1 MLQAAFLLIRKG
13 CIMNISCGI
22 DFGTTNSSIA
32 IGNHQV
38 TPKLIKVEKDSVTIP
53 SALFFG
59 SNKKRYLGREAIRR
73 YTQGEQGRF
82 MRSLKRVLGTELMS
96 TGTYINGKLMKF
108 EEILAL
114 FLKSL
119 KEKAE
124 EEVCSSIEDVVMGR
138 PVHFRD
144 NDEKGDRQAQEELY
158 RVAKMVGFK
167 NIDFQ
172 YEPIAAAFTHETK
185 LNKELLAC
193 VVDIGG
199 GTSDFTVIRLGPQCA
214 MKKDRKDDILAS
226 TGVRIGGNDFDRDL
240 SMKSFMPE
248 FGLQS
253 TYGEKNLNVPTSPYF
268 DLSEWSQVN
277 AVYSHSNLVMIRK
290 ILMEAHDEL
299 RYKRLLDVVEQEKG
313 HLLLSK
319 VEEAKIDLT
328 DSDKIK
334 VLFENIA
341 IEVLREDLEGSI
353 HKDVSK
359 VSTSLKECVKLAG
372 IKPRDIQLVILTGG
386 STEVPYVQEVM
397 CSHFMNAEVSQ
408 ENKLASVGLG
418 LAYDSIRR
426 F

>member
-1 MLQAAFLLIRKG
+1 M
-13 CIMNISCGI
+13 
-22 DFGTTNSSIA
+22 
-32 IGNHQV
+32 
-38 TPKLIKVEKDSVTIP
+38 
-53 SALFFG
+53 
-59 SNKKRYLGREAIRR
+59 Y
-73 YTQGEQGRF
+73 
-82 MRSLKRVLGTELMS
+82 
-96 TGTYINGKLMKF
+96 GKLMKF

-114 FLKSL
+114 FLQSL
-119 KEKAE
+119 KTKAE
-124 EEVCSSIEDVVMGR
+124 EDANVSIEDVVMGR

-172 YEPIAAAFTHETK
+172 YEPIAAAFAHEAK

-199 GTSDFTVIRLGPQCA
+199 GTSDFTVIRLGPQVA
-214 MKKDRKDDILAS
+214 NKKDRKEDILAS

-248 FGLQS
+248 FGLHS
-253 TYGEKNLNVPTSPYF
+253 TYGEKNLHVPTSPYF

-277 AVYSHSNLVMIRK
+277 TVYSHSNITMIKR

-299 RYKRLLDVVEQEKG
+299 RYERLLEVIEQEKG

-319 VEEAKIDLT
+319 VEQAKIDLT
-328 DSDKIK
+328 NSDKVD
-334 VLFENIA
+334 VLFEHIK
-341 IEVLREDLEGSI
+341 IEALREDLNNSI

-359 VSTSLKECVKLAG
+359 VSSALKECVKLAD
-372 IKPRDIQLVILTGG
+372 IKPKDIQLVILTGG

-397 CSHFMNAEVSQ
+397 CSHFINAEISQ

-418 LAYDSIRR
+418 LAYDSVRK